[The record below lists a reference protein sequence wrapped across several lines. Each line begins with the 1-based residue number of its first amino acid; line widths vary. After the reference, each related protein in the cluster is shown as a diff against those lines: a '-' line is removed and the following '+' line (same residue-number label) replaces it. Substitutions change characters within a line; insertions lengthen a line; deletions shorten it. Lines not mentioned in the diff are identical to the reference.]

1 MLWCVNENEN
11 LATFISRQAGAKA
24 MEFQAVPGPEARALR
39 GKIMRHRSFLGSGG
53 PCT

>member
-1 MLWCVNENEN
+1 
-11 LATFISRQAGAKA
+11 